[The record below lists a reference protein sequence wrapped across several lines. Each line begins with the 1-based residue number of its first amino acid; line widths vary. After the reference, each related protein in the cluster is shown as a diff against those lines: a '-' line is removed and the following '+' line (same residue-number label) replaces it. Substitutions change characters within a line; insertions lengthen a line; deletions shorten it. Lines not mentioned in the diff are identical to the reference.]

1 MVITDEKLG
10 MVRTTY
16 QNPFNIVWSRN
27 SSERCNRAG
36 HSYTSSSEMSYAS
49 QSSSPDI
56 SRIACSDRG
65 YDHPSGV
72 GVAMTKTVEPKEIPY
87 FIKVA
92 GCNNCKVF
100 KSYTSLSGTAYGQNH
115 ALHAKCVHMGC
126 DSYGHNIL
134 APFITPLEYL
144 RIGLNTGLRKQAV
157 AKAKKVIVR
166 FGEFYDH
173 RGRLKPWVVK
183 TLSKKKDNA
192 Q

>member
-16 QNPFNIVWSRN
+16 QNPFNLVWSRN
-27 SSERCNRAG
+27 SSERCNHAG
-36 HSYTSSSEMSYAS
+36 HSYTGSSEMSYAS

-65 YDHPSGV
+65 YDHPSGLE
-72 GVAMTKTVEPKEIPY
+72 VAMTKTVEPKEIPY

-173 RGRLKPWVVK
+173 RGKLKPWVVK

>member
-1 MVITDEKLG
+1 M
-10 MVRTTY
+10 
-16 QNPFNIVWSRN
+16 
-27 SSERCNRAG
+27 AG
-36 HSYTSSSEMSYAS
+36 RHAHLRDLATAIHE
-49 QSSSPDI
+49 I
-56 SRIACSDRG
+56 SG
-65 YDHPSGV
+65 L
-72 GVAMTKTVEPKEIPY
+72 GVAMTKTVEAKEIPY

-126 DSYGHNIL
+126 DRYGHNIL
-134 APFITPLEYL
+134 APFITPMEYL

-157 AKAKKVIVR
+157 AKTKKVIAR

-183 TLSKKKDNA
+183 TLSKKKENA

>member
-1 MVITDEKLG
+1 

-27 SSERCNRAG
+27 SSERFIHAG
-36 HSYTSSSEMSYAS
+36 HSYTGSSEMSYAS

-65 YDHPSGV
+65 YDHLSGL

-126 DSYGHNIL
+126 DRYGHNIL

-157 AKAKKVIVR
+157 AKTKKVIAR